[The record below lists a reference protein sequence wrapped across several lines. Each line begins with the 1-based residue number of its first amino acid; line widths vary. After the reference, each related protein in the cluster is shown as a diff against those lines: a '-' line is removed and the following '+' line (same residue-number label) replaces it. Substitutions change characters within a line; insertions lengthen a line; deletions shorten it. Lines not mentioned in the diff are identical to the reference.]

1 MGYFDAINT
10 RERSKFVSEN
20 WTQRKKK
27 VIASSLK
34 VSFHKNDVVRVQFR
48 KKSLII
54 FKWAVFSVPAE
65 TTLFQLLDQIHS
77 GMFLIFFFLVCI
89 LYYFVVFQWSM

>member
-34 VSFHKNDVVRVQFR
+34 VSFHKNDVVRVQFC

-77 GMFLIFFFLVCI
+77 GMFLIFLFF
-89 LYYFVVFQWSM
+89 